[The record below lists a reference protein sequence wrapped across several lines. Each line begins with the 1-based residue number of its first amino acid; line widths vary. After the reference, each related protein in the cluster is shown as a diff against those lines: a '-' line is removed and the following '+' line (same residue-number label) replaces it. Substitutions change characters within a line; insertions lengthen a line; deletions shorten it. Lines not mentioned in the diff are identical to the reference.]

1 VIYGNVA
8 FSILKPIQ
16 RLLVFLVIE
25 FVFVVF
31 GLVSFQHLS
40 TALLKESN
48 FATSGGYLICFA
60 IEPAK

>member
-1 VIYGNVA
+1 
-8 FSILKPIQ
+8 
-16 RLLVFLVIE
+16 VIE

-40 TALLKESN
+40 AALLKESN
-48 FATSGGYLICFA
+48 FATSGGYLIYFA